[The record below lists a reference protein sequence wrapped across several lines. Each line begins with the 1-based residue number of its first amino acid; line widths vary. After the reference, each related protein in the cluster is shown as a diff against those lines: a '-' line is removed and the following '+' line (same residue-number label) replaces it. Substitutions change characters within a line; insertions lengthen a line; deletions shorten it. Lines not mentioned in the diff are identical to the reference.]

1 MEEIDLKELIQMFL
15 EKKLLIFFSVL
26 IFSILGVVYTQKIV
40 VPIYKSSTSLVL
52 VQTGTQRTPEDAA
65 TSADSITTSDLTLN
79 SKLVNIYTEI
89 AESDIVAS
97 TVHKNLKSNMTLPE
111 LKDCITVSSKS
122 NTELITVTVTHTD
135 PKMSCK
141 IANEVAK
148 VFIEKVQEIY
158 KVENLYV
165 LDVAKVPAEPSN
177 INLGKNVVIFAFIGA
192 ILVAGYILLVNMLDT
207 TIKTD
212 TDIIK
217 ATELPVLASIVLTGD
232 NAKKKIKKN
241 IKKATET
248 ASHISDSNIPFS
260 NNVQYF
266 YGDGENSSADNMS
279 FYSYLNEDEE
289 DNIEPLQRTTRTSH
303 RNNKKNG
310 GI

>member
-15 EKKLLIFFSVL
+15 EKKFLILIVVVL
-26 IFSILGVVYTQKIV
+26 FAILGVGYTQKVV

-52 VQTGTQRTPEDAA
+52 VQTGTERAPEEMTAA
-65 TSADSITTSDLTLN
+65 SEGSITTSDLTLN

-97 TVHKNLKSNMTLPE
+97 TVHKNLKLDMSLE
-111 LKDCITVSSKS
+111 QLKDCIVVSTKS
-122 NTELITVTVTHTD
+122 NTELITVAVTHTE
-135 PKMSCK
+135 PKKAST

-165 LDVAKVPAEPSN
+165 LDVAKIPEEPSN
-177 INLGKNVVIFAFIGA
+177 INLGKNVVIFSFVGL

-212 TDIIK
+212 TDIMK
-217 ATELPVLASIVLTGD
+217 STDLPVLASIVLTGD

-241 IKKATET
+241 IKEATEKT
-248 ASHISDSNIPFS
+248 ENDENIPFS
-260 NNVQYF
+260 NNVQIF
-266 YGDGENSSADNMS
+266 YEEENFSDDNMS
-279 FYSYLNEDEE
+279 FYSYINDSEEDEDE
-289 DNIEPLQRTTRTSH
+289 NTSRVNRISR
-303 RNNKKNG
+303 RNNKKRG
-310 GI
+310 GNK

>member
-15 EKKLLIFFSVL
+15 EKKFLIFFIVL
-26 IFSILGVVYTQKIV
+26 IFAIGGVFYTKKVV

-52 VQTGTQRTPEDAA
+52 VQTGTERAPEEEAA
-65 TSADSITTSDLTLN
+65 AAEGSITASDLTLN

-97 TVHKNLKSNMTLPE
+97 TVRTNLKTNMSLGE
-111 LKDCITVSSKS
+111 LKGCISVSSKS

-135 PKMSCK
+135 PKMACT

-148 VFIEKVQEIY
+148 VFIEKVEEIY
-158 KVENLYV
+158 KVKNLYV
-165 LDVAKVPAEPSN
+165 LDVAKVPGGPSN
-177 INLGKNVVIFAFIGA
+177 INLGKNVAVFSFVGL
-192 ILVAGYILLVNMLDT
+192 ILVAGYILLINMLDT

-217 ATELPVLASIVLTGD
+217 STDLPVLASIVLTGD

-241 IKKATET
+241 IRNATEKG
-248 ASHISDSNIPFS
+248 SDIPFS
-260 NNVQYF
+260 NNVQIF
-266 YGDGENSSADNMS
+266 YEDEDENTTDDTMS
-279 FYSYLNEDEE
+279 FYSYLNENEDDE
-289 DNIEPLQRTTRTSH
+289 IPQRASRTSR
-303 RNNKKNG
+303 RNNKRKG